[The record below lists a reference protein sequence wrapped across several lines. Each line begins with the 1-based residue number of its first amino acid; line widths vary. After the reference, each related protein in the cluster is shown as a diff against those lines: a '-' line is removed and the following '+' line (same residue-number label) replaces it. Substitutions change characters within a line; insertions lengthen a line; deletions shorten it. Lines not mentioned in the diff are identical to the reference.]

1 MAYASKVEKRLPQVM
16 IDTAKPFINVPMACD
31 PYAERQ
37 WYIGEYSVS
46 IQAEFKKLEEKG
58 IDKETALAKVIANH
72 PEMFPD
78 AIKQTIETG
87 EEIDADAFA
96 DIEEYIEDFDISAEE
111 YEESEDEDEIPYAAL
126 FDE

>member
-1 MAYASKVEKRLPQVM
+1 M

-78 AIKQTIETG
+78 AIRQTIETG
-87 EEIDADAFA
+87 EEINADKFR
-96 DIEEYIEDFDISAEE
+96 DIEEEIEEFTLEE
-111 YEESEDEDEIPYAAL
+111 DVAEESEDEDDDSGYISL
-126 FDE
+126 FD